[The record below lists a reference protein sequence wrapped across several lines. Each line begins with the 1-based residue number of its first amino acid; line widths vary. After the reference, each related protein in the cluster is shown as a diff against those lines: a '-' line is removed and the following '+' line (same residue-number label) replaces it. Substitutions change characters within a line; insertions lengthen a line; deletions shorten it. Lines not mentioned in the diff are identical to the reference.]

1 MTVLARKYVSIFL
14 AYLGT
19 VYIVGGRRG
28 VENGQAGGEFGFF
41 PQRGG
46 EAIFASG
53 GGKGTVKLL
62 YKTSKTD
69 TFCKKFNFF
78 LKICNFA
85 FLRQIFGD
93 FYLYQGKFFF

>member
-28 VENGQAGGEFGFF
+28 VENGPAG
-41 PQRGG
+41 GG
-46 EAIFASG
+46 EANFAPG

-62 YKTSKTD
+62 
-69 TFCKKFNFF
+69 
-78 LKICNFA
+78 
-85 FLRQIFGD
+85 
-93 FYLYQGKFFF
+93 